1 MKRFLF
7 VLIGLFP
14 VYSLMA
20 QKTDLQSCISAA
32 IEHNAMTTNTGLIA
46 EQYRLQGQMME
57 YTWFPQLFLNA
68 QGSYQSDVISLD
80 FGMEL
85 PGLVLPEIP
94 HFQFKTS
101 VDLQQVVYD
110 GGMIKAQK
118 LINDREESLNQVAIN
133 QIKYQVRQAVE
144 AVYMSVIKL
153 AAQLPILALQKE
165 TLMSLMQDVGLRI
178 ESGMALETDQDLI
191 QVGLLE
197 LDLQQQNLNAM
208 IHAQIEVLVLLT
220 GLRIHDHEELIL
232 PVLGDK
238 SVSVVN
244 RPELALILGQQ
255 EVLSARS
262 QFTRHQRNPV
272 VTAFSQAGYGRP
284 GLNMLNENPDFFF
297 IGGLRASWQL
307 YDWKKTVHQQDIIEI
322 QTEMLQNQH
331 EQFLIDLEAKAI
343 ILESSIDQFLERI
356 RQDEE
361 IIQLYEKVSANA
373 KAQYDGG
380 VILLSDYI
388 QQLNQLKA
396 ARQKLEADRSELA
409 DLYVQLNTL
418 RYAN

>member
-1 MKRFLF
+1 MKRFLY

-46 EQYRLQGQMME
+46 EQYRLQAQMIE
-57 YTWFPQLFLNA
+57 STWFPQLFLNA
-68 QGSYQSDVISLD
+68 QGTYQSDVISLD

-133 QIKYQVRQAVE
+133 QIQYQVRQAVE

-255 EVLSARS
+255 EVLTARS
-262 QFTRHQRNPV
+262 QFTRRQRNPV

-284 GLNMLNENPDFFF
+284 GLNMLN
-297 IGGLRASWQL
+297 
-307 YDWKKTVHQQDIIEI
+307 
-322 QTEMLQNQH
+322 
-331 EQFLIDLEAKAI
+331 
-343 ILESSIDQFLERI
+343 
-356 RQDEE
+356 
-361 IIQLYEKVSANA
+361 
-373 KAQYDGG
+373 
-380 VILLSDYI
+380 
-388 QQLNQLKA
+388 
-396 ARQKLEADRSELA
+396 
-409 DLYVQLNTL
+409 
-418 RYAN
+418 